1 MIYYESDTEGTGI
14 ETSGCGKFSSA
25 ICYTAGSIIVWVLII
40 IIGAFVFNKA
50 YIPYSDCVSALNP
63 VSVTLQEDGSFLIGL
78 GSTGICE
85 DGTLDL
91 PVSFIVTTIGMLTFV
106 GWFCFAF
113 FGGIGLPALP
123 IDMIRS
129 FIFRPK
135 LITKSSFVE
144 RKKQLDGKLRDM
156 MEVAEQLKDE
166 EEGVNK
172 IPGFMARRKAKSA
185 HNTAVKQ
192 LKQSVYLI
200 EQEYLDLESSYI
212 AYKKYNP
219 LVPFFKLIMG
229 IFGIIITLLWIL
241 QIGLYVVPRQADV
254 VPPTTF
260 LNVMLLALDE
270 LSVIFGC
277 VVFGVFVIYLMFCA
291 IKGVFKFGL
300 RFFCL
305 SIHPMVLGRTSIV
318 TFIFN
323 LTIVLFCCAPVV
335 MFSSEAFH
343 DFVGYADIDVIF
355 SAQIKRMRFLKYF
368 YENNIFIYIFI
379 AIAAISLF
387 WLLIKPKDETL
398 DMKEIK
404 ESIKTKEER
413 QTKYNHKKREARE
426 EKEKEIEMALHPP
439 KPEDEEAVVGEA
451 EADAAAAE
459 AGAKETD

>member
-1 MIYYESDTEGTGI
+1 MLCLTIAEAAVLLLPFDAANKGGIVGCGDWDDSCGEMRFEMLWQILFFVVLILIAVFIPFFMIYYESDTTGTGI
-14 ETSGCGKFSSA
+14 ETTGCSKFSSA
-25 ICYTAGSIIVWVLII
+25 ICYTGGSIIVWVLVI

-50 YIPYSDCVSALNP
+50 YVPYSDCLAEKMVDVVFQS
-63 VSVTLQEDGSFLIGL
+63 DGSYLIGTSPSYGVCKEDTL
-78 GSTGICE
+78 G
-85 DGTLDL
+85 L

-106 GWFCFAF
+106 GWFCLAF

-135 LITKSSFVE
+135 LISKSSFVD
-144 RKKQLDGKLRDM
+144 RKKQLDAKLRDM

-166 EEGVNK
+166 EEGISK

-185 HNTAVKQ
+185 HSTAVKQ

-200 EQEYLDLESSYI
+200 EQEYIDVEASYI

-219 LVPFFKLIMG
+219 LVPFCKLIMG
-229 IFGIIITLLWIL
+229 ILGIIITLLWIL
-241 QIGLYVVPRQADV
+241 QIGLYVVPRQINV
-254 VPPTTF
+254 IPPTTF
-260 LNVMLLALDE
+260 LNVLLKALDE

-323 LTIVLFCCAPVV
+323 LTYIHLIYYSFFFFPLFLL
-335 MFSSEAFH
+335 FFHLLSSSF
-343 DFVGYADIDVIF
+343 IF
-355 SAQIKRMRFLKYF
+355 FLSSF
-368 YENNIFIYIFI
+368 FF
-379 AIAAISLF
+379 SLF
-387 WLLIKPKDETL
+387 LFL
-398 DMKEIK
+398 
-404 ESIKTKEER
+404 
-413 QTKYNHKKREARE
+413 
-426 EKEKEIEMALHPP
+426 
-439 KPEDEEAVVGEA
+439 
-451 EADAAAAE
+451 
-459 AGAKETD
+459 